1 MPAFIQ
7 KNHILDIRKNPGLPL
22 QKKVLRDCS
31 FLSFS
36 SPAILKEYHDALL
49 FVLAFPADKE
59 SVKMANSELFRVADF
74 IEQAKGYRWQ
84 YSLTGSALPGTELRG
99 QYSRIFLR
107 WLLETCPAAI
117 LPAESAA
124 SPAEVKAFFQVM
136 LPGIEFKGATSGNL
150 SLWKRIRDLSGHYYN
165 REALKWLL
173 ELTAQQ
179 PISELLKDQLFDG
192 LKIFTSWKLTREGL
206 NRSFLQEPTAKLAF
220 YSSGK
225 KFQLSSL
232 IRKPFKSTMPGPEEI
247 ASLITSARASLG
259 FYYRET
265 DPFTYA
271 ATEETNCFDMGD
283 GYCIALYGMT
293 QVRRLSLDSYI
304 GFLAFKNGRPV
315 AYGGGWI
322 FGHRCKIGVN
332 IYPPYRGADS
342 AFLFTQVLRV
352 YYQQYRVHYFLVK
365 PYQFGRGNPE
375 GIKSGAFWF
384 YYKLGFRP
392 ATPSIDALAK
402 AEWDKICMGKAYR
415 SSPAVLRKLT
425 EAPLLLVL
433 HQQSLNDLRA
443 SELSEGIT
451 VMIRDQFKGNRVQAI
466 KQASRKWKEMG
477 GTSLSS
483 FKGVDQ
489 GAKENWVLLFLILA
503 GPKPR
508 KLVWEKLTRLR
519 FSGREAIFL
528 KAWQDNRQLWAGT
541 ALPNKTG

>member
-22 QKKVLRDCS
+22 QKKVLSACR

-49 FVLAFPADKE
+49 FVLAFPADRE
-59 SVKMANSELFRVADF
+59 SVEMANSELIRVADF
-74 IEQAKGYRWQ
+74 IKQAKGYRWQ
-84 YSLTGSALPGTELRG
+84 YSLTGSALPGTEIKC
-99 QYSRIFLR
+99 QYSRILLR
-107 WLLETCPAAI
+107 WLLDTCPAAI
-117 LPAESAA
+117 QPAGSDA

-136 LPGIEFKGATSGNL
+136 LPGVEFKGATSGNL
-150 SLWKRIRDLSGHYYN
+150 HLWKRIREVSGHYN
-165 REALKWLL
+165 HRAALEWLI

-192 LKIFTSWKLTREGL
+192 LKIFTSWKLSREGL
-206 NRSFLQEPTAKLAF
+206 NRSFLQRTAGRLAC
-220 YSSGK
+220 YSAGK

-232 IRKPFKSTMPGPEEI
+232 IRKPFKNTMPGPEEK
-247 ASLITSARASLG
+247 AWLITAARASLA
-259 FYYRET
+259 FYCRET

-271 ATEETNCFDMGD
+271 AAAETNCFDMGD
-283 GYCIALYGMT
+283 GYRIALYGMT
-293 QVRRLSLDSYI
+293 QDRRLSLDSYI
-304 GFLAFKNGRPV
+304 GFLAFKNGWPV

-392 ATPSIDALAK
+392 ATPSIDALATT
-402 AEWDKICMGKAYR
+402 EWERIRMGKGYR

-425 EAPLLLVL
+425 DAPLLLVL
-433 HQQSLNDLRA
+433 HKQGLTDPRA
-443 SELSEGIT
+443 AELSERIT
-451 VMIRDQFKGNRVQAI
+451 IMIRDQYQGNRVQAI
-466 KQASRKWKEMG
+466 EQATQKWKKMG
-477 GTSLSS
+477 GCALSS
-483 FKGVDQ
+483 FT
-489 GAKENWVLLFLILA
+489 GATPVAREDWLLLFFILA

-508 KLVWEKLTRLR
+508 KFVWEKLTRLR
-519 FSGREAIFL
+519 FNGPEAAFL
-528 KAWQDNRQLWAGT
+528 QTWQDNRQFWAG
-541 ALPNKTG
+541 AAPHNKTG

>member
-1 MPAFIQ
+1 MRGFIQ

-22 QKKVLRDCS
+22 QKKVLDACR
-31 FLSFS
+31 FLSFF

-59 SVKMANSELFRVADF
+59 SVKMANSELFRVTDF
-74 IEQAKGYRWQ
+74 IGQAKGYRWQ
-84 YSLTGSALPGTELRG
+84 YSLTGSALPGTAIMC
-99 QYSRIFLR
+99 QYSRVLLR

-117 LPAESAA
+117 QPGESAA

-150 SLWKRIRDLSGHYYN
+150 NLWKRIRDLSGHYKN
-165 REALKWLL
+165 QEALEWLL

-192 LKIFTSWKLTREGL
+192 LKLFTSWKLSREGL
-206 NRSFLQEPTAKLAF
+206 NRSFLQVTAGRLAW

-232 IRKPFKSTMPGPEEI
+232 IRKPFKNRMPGPEEK
-247 ASLITSARASLG
+247 AWLITAARASLA

-271 ATEETNCFDMGD
+271 TAAATYCFDMGD
-283 GYCIALYGMT
+283 GYRIALYGMT
-293 QVRRLSLDSYI
+293 QDRRLSLDSYI
-304 GFLAFKNGRPV
+304 GFLAFKNGLPV

-342 AFLFTQVLRV
+342 AFLFTQVLRA

-392 ATPSIDALAK
+392 ATPSIDALAT
-402 AEWDKICMGKAYR
+402 AEWERIQMGKKYR
-415 SSPAVLRKLT
+415 SSSAVLRKLT

-433 HQQSLNDLRA
+433 HKQGLTDPRA
-443 SELSEGIT
+443 ADLSERIT
-451 VMIRDQFKGNRVQAI
+451 MMIRDQYKGNRVQAI
-466 KQASRKWKEMG
+466 EQASHQWEKMG
-477 GTSLSS
+477 GSPLNS
-483 FKGVDQ
+483 FKEVSPAIWED
-489 GAKENWVLLFLILA
+489 WLLLFFLLA

-519 FSGREAIFL
+519 FKGPEAAFL
-528 KAWQDNRQLWAGT
+528 QAWQDNRHLWAG
-541 ALPNKTG
+541 AAPQIKPR